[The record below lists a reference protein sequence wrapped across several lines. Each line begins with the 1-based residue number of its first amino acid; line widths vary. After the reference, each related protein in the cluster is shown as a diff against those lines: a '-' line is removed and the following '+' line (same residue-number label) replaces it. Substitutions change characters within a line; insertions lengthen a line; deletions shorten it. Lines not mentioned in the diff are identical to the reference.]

1 MVWHDIGTKEV
12 ETPCRV
18 RKKMIVNTVFL
29 DCDFCVDDIRCFPR
43 RRPWRNDG
51 SNAAGRCA
59 VAVAGTVLCRVFL
72 IWGES
77 IIIWYMMHSF
87 QIPVKKRTCFLFSS
101 VGFFFSCITPSAS
114 GGQPMQLYYMK
125 KEKISLPVSTVILMI
140 VTITYKAVLVVV
152 GLGLVL
158 FGQGFLHRYLTEI
171 LPVFYLGIGLNVFC
185 VTAMLILVFHPALA
199 RTILVLG
206 LKIVEK
212 LHLMKRK
219 ESRLK
224 KLEASMEVYQNTA
237 AYLGTHKMV
246 LVNVLAITFAQRFAL
261 FAATWFVYRA
271 FHLSGISFIA
281 IVLLQAVISV
291 SVDML
296 PLPGGMGISE
306 TLFLKIFPPV
316 FGSTLLLPAMVLSRG
331 LGYYGELLVSAVF
344 TIVAQLTIGN
354 TKRGKKT
361 GELHM
366 IGFYDYTVILTY
378 ISFASSISGI
388 FLATRGHFNWATF
401 CLAFSGL
408 CDMFDGKN
416 CSDEVKNRTED
427 EKRFGIQIDSLCDVV
442 CFGVFPI
449 VLCYELGMT
458 QFLQHSDSYFL
469 RSCGRD
475 PSGIF

>member
-1 MVWHDIGTKEV
+1 MGKEN
-12 ETPCRV
+12 CMV
-18 RKKMIVNTVFL
+18 RKYVGSILFL
-29 DCDFCVDDIRCFPR
+29 CLLIGITIYVLIEN
-43 RRPWRNDG
+43 NDM
-51 SNAAGRCA
+51 RA
-59 VAVAGTVLCRVFL
+59 VAAAMARAEHIWILAGILAALFFVAAEG
-72 IWGES
+72 S
-77 IIIWYMMHSF
+77 IICYLLRAIGRKMPLLKCISWSF
-87 QIPVKKRTCFLFSS
+87 I
-101 VGFFFSCITPSAS
+101 GFFFSGITPSAT
-114 GGQPMQLYYMK
+114 GGQPAQLYYMK

-261 FAATWFVYRA
+261 FAATWFVYHA
-271 FHLSGISFIA
+271 FHLSGISFIT

-354 TKRGKKT
+354 TKR
-361 GELHM
+361 
-366 IGFYDYTVILTY
+366 
-378 ISFASSISGI
+378 
-388 FLATRGHFNWATF
+388 
-401 CLAFSGL
+401 
-408 CDMFDGKN
+408 
-416 CSDEVKNRTED
+416 
-427 EKRFGIQIDSLCDVV
+427 EKRGGTTYDR
-442 CFGVFPI
+442 
-449 VLCYELGMT
+449 VL
-458 QFLQHSDSYFL
+458 
-469 RSCGRD
+469 
-475 PSGIF
+475 